1 MQTSLAIFI
10 AIASVLIT
18 SLAGQYFTN
27 RSVNSSWYACIKP
40 GLTPPPIVF
49 PIVWTALYILIAIAF
64 ARLLIADNRIAIVLL
79 ASNLVLN
86 VFWCYLFFD
95 AKNPLLAIPV
105 ILIIWATIL
114 MVQWTHRFDRI
125 TVFLLLPYLLWIT
138 FATILNIQAARNSGE
153 KCSK

>member
-1 MQTSLAIFI
+1 MERSLAIFI
-10 AIASVLIT
+10 AIVSVLTT

-27 RSVNSSWYACIKP
+27 RSVNSSWYECIKP

-49 PIVWTALYILIAIAF
+49 PIVWTTLYVLIAIAF
-64 ARLLIADNRIAIVLL
+64 ARILMDDNRFAIVLL

-86 VFWCYLFFD
+86 VFWCYLFFG
-95 AKNPLLAIPV
+95 AKTPLLAIPV

-114 MVQWTHRFDRI
+114 MVQWTSRFDLI

-138 FATILNIQAARNSGE
+138 FATILNIQAAGK